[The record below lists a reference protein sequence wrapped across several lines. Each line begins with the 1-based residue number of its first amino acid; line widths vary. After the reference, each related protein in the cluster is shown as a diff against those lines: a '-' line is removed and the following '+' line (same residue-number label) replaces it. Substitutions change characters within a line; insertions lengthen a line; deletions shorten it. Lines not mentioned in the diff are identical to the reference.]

1 MKRLLLVIAILFFL
15 TVPSISTSFSYAS
28 TEQIIINVSYTYLYK
43 TADLDNHYDFKI
55 YSNEKLNLVDSQ
67 PNYYEVTYTFEDT
80 NYYGY
85 IKKEFASTYQ
95 PDQEIILVYNGKIIN
110 QTEVFD
116 ITTNSSLNITLDK
129 NHEIYIYEAYD
140 SDKEFTNIKFEYD
153 NQIYVGKVATANIS
167 PNGVNKTFIIAISII
182 SAVVG
187 VVLILLGFK
196 TKNKWMK
203 WFKKRK

>member
-15 TVPSISTSFSYAS
+15 TVPSISTSFCFAS
-28 TEQIIINVSYTYLYK
+28 NEQIIINVSYTYLYK

-116 ITTNSSLNITLDK
+116 ITTNSSL
-129 NHEIYIYEAYD
+129 
-140 SDKEFTNIKFEYD
+140 
-153 NQIYVGKVATANIS
+153 
-167 PNGVNKTFIIAISII
+167 
-182 SAVVG
+182 
-187 VVLILLGFK
+187 IL
-196 TKNKWMK
+196 
-203 WFKKRK
+203 R